1 MKALWIARAQPFP
14 LDTGDRIYTA
24 RLLRAAAQA
33 GANITF
39 TGFACE
45 PADAVPADWPVQWRL
60 VPGKPRGTLPSLMS
74 TMPLVAASHATPAY
88 RQLIDELAQ
97 QHWDFVVFDQ
107 YGLGWAMAPF
117 LRARGG
123 KAAPV
128 LVHVAHDHE
137 ASVYASLV
145 RGFKGSVFK
154 HAGLW
159 QNWLKTRAIERH
171 IARTVDLVTAIT
183 PEDAQKFQVDAPR
196 TASVVLTP
204 GYDGIVSERT
214 QMPAQTPRNVV
225 MVGNY
230 HWVAKSE
237 NLRQFVE
244 AADALFQHNGIT
256 LHVIGGIPDE
266 LAEHL
271 RRTSKATVIHGFVDD
286 IASHFAQARLAIVPE
301 AIGGGFKLKFL
312 DYIFNRVAVATLTHA
327 AAGLPPEIRASMVQA
342 QDLQGL
348 ARAIVD
354 AIGDDARLN
363 SLQERAFIAAQ
374 SRYRWIDR
382 GSDLLAAV
390 RTARTADAI
399 ASQARA

>member
-354 AIGDDARLN
+354 AIGDDAHLN